1 MRKARSIIPL
11 LVALTG
17 LVILNGLSSIL
28 FTRIDMTQDRRYTL
42 SPAALNTVEG
52 LNGEVVV
59 DVLLEGPLPA
69 EFVKLQSETRQLL
82 EEFRAANRNIR
93 INFLDPLEGEADA
106 EAVMANLQAMGLNP
120 VNVTVEEKGSVARE
134 ILFPWALVNYGE
146 KTVKVAL
153 LKNKLGS
160 TPEERINNSVQN
172 LEYAFAD
179 AFAKLRL
186 REKKQVAVIKGNG
199 ELEDIYL
206 ADYLTTIR
214 DYYNIGAI
222 TLDSVAT
229 NPQKVLDQL
238 KPYQLALIAKP
249 TEAFTDEEKYVLDQ
263 YMVQGGKTIWLIDKV
278 AMELDSLFNEAGS
291 AMALARNLNLEDL
304 LFRYGIR
311 INPVLV
317 NDLYFTQIV
326 LASGEGSSATYDPV
340 PWYYHP
346 MVFSNNNHPINNN
359 TEAVRFQF
367 ANTIDT
373 LANPYR
379 KTVIYDSSPLSKTD
393 GVPKIIG
400 LQLIKSPP
408 ERDSYNNGRQPLA
421 VLVEG
426 EFKSAY
432 ANRMKPLSLTGALEQ
447 GPPNKMLV
455 VADGDVI
462 RNQLR
467 NGRPLELGYDQW
479 TNNYYGNKEFLVNAI
494 NYLLDDTGLI
504 EIRTRTI
511 EIPLL
516 DQEKIA
522 AQRGKWQLINLAF
535 PLLIIVLS
543 GLLFN
548 ALRRRKYGH

>member
-1 MRKARSIIPL
+1 MRKASGILPV
-11 LVALTG
+11 LVAFTG
-17 LVILNGLSSIL
+17 LIILNGLSSFL
-28 FTRIDMTQDRRYTL
+28 FTRIDMTQDHRYTL

-69 EFVKLQSETRQLL
+69 EFVKLQAETRQLL
-82 EEFRAANRNIR
+82 EEFRSANRNIR
-93 INFLDPLEGEADA
+93 INFLDPLEGEAET
-106 EAVMANLQAMGLNP
+106 EAVIANLQAMGLNP

-179 AFAKLRL
+179 AFTKLGL

-214 DYYNIGAI
+214 EYYNIGAI

-238 KPYQLALIAKP
+238 KAYQLALIAKP

-263 YMVQGGKTIWLIDKV
+263 YMVHGGKTIWLIDKV

-291 AMALARNLNLEDL
+291 AMALPRNLNLEDL

-346 MVFSNNNHPINNN
+346 MVFSNNSHPINNN

-367 ANTIDT
+367 ASTIDT

-379 KTVIYDSSPLSKTD
+379 KTVIYDSSPLSKTE

-400 LQLIKSPP
+400 LQQIKSPP
-408 ERDSYNNGRQPLA
+408 EKESYTNGNQPLA

-432 ANRMKPLSLTGALEQ
+432 ANRVKPLALAGSLEQ

-455 VADGDVI
+455 VADGDVV

-494 NYLLDDTGLI
+494 NFLLDDTGLI
-504 EIRTRTI
+504 DIRSRTI

-522 AQRGKWQLINLAF
+522 AQRGKWQLINLVF
-535 PLLIIVLS
+535 PLLAVLLS

-548 ALRRRKYGH
+548 ALRRRKYGR

>member
-1 MRKARSIIPL
+1 MRKSNNMLQVVTAIIL
-11 LVALTG
+11 LI
-17 LVILNGLSSIL
+17 ILNGLSSL
-28 FTRIDMTQDRRYTL
+28 VFTRIDMTQDRRYTL
-42 SPAALNTVEG
+42 SQAALNTVES
-52 LNGEVVV
+52 LKGEVVV
-59 DVLLEGPLPA
+59 NVLLEGQLPA
-69 EFVKLQSETRQLL
+69 EFEKLKAETRQLL
-82 EEFRAANRNIR
+82 EEFRTANSRIS
-93 INFLDPLEGEADA
+93 INFIDPLEEEAKPDA
-106 EAVMANLQAMGLNP
+106 AMANLQDMGLTP
-120 VNVTVEEKGSVARE
+120 VNVTVEDKGSVSQE
-134 ILFPWALVNYGE
+134 LLFPWALVNYDR

-179 AFAKLRL
+179 AFTKLGL
-186 REKKQVAVIKGNG
+186 KEKKQVAVIKGNG
-199 ELEDIYL
+199 EMEDRYL

-229 NPQKVLDQL
+229 NPQKVFDQL
-238 KPYQLALIAKP
+238 KGYHLALIAKP
-249 TEAFTDEEKYVLDQ
+249 TEAFTDEEKYILDQ
-263 YMVQGGKTIWLIDKV
+263 YMVQGGKTIWLLDKV
-278 AMELDSLFNEAGS
+278 AMELDSLFNETGS

-326 LASGEGSSATYDPV
+326 LASGEGSAANYDPV

-346 MVFSNNNHPINNN
+346 MVFSKNNHPININ

-367 ANTIDT
+367 ASTIDT

-393 GVPKIIG
+393 RIPKLIG
-400 LQLIKSPP
+400 LQMIKSPP
-408 ERDSYNNGRQPLA
+408 NREEYNRGNLPLA

-426 EFKSAY
+426 EFESAY
-432 ANRMKPLSLTGALEQ
+432 ANRVKPLTLNGAREK
-447 GPPNKMLV
+447 GPLNKMLV
-455 VADGDVI
+455 VSDGDVI

-479 TNNYYGNKEFLVNAI
+479 TNNFYGNKEFLVNAI
-494 NYLLDDTGLI
+494 NFLLDDTGLI
-504 EIRTRTI
+504 GLRTRTT

-516 DQEKIA
+516 DQEKITA
-522 AQRGKWQLINLAF
+522 GRGKWQLINIAV
-535 PLLIIVLS
+535 PLLIILFF

-548 ALRRRKYGH
+548 ALRRRKYGR

>member
-1 MRKARSIIPL
+1 MMKPVILQVLAAI
-11 LVALTG
+11 AG
-17 LVILNGLSSIL
+17 LIILNGLSSLL

-42 SPAALNTVEG
+42 SEAALNTVEN

-69 EFVKLQSETRQLL
+69 EFEKLKAETRQLL
-82 EEFRAANRNIR
+82 EEYRTANSRIS
-93 INFLDPLEGEADA
+93 INFIDPLEGEAEP
-106 EAVMANLQAMGLNP
+106 EAVMANLQAMGLTP
-120 VNVTVEEKGSVARE
+120 VTVTVEDKGSVSQE
-134 ILFPWALVNYGE
+134 MLFPWALVNYNR

-160 TPEERINNSVQN
+160 STEERINNSIQT

-179 AFAKLRL
+179 AFTKLGL
-186 REKKQVAVIKGNG
+186 KEKKQVAVIKGNG
-199 ELEDIYL
+199 ELDDIYL

-222 TLDSVAT
+222 TLDSVGSD
-229 NPQKVLDQL
+229 PQKVFDQL
-238 KPYQLALIAKP
+238 KDYQLALIAKP
-249 TEAFTDEEKYVLDQ
+249 TEAFTDEEKYILDQ
-263 YMVQGGKTIWLIDKV
+263 YMVQGGKTIWLLDKV
-278 AMELDSLFNEAGS
+278 VMELDSLFNDTGS
-291 AMALARNLNLEDL
+291 AMALARDLNLEDL

-326 LASGEGSSATYDPV
+326 LASGEGSGATYDPV

-367 ANTIDT
+367 ASTIDT

-393 GVPKIIG
+393 GVPRIIG
-400 LQLIKSPP
+400 LQMIKSPP
-408 ERDSYNNGRQPLA
+408 ERENYNSGNLPLA

-426 EFKSAY
+426 EFESAY
-432 ANRMKPLSLTGALEQ
+432 ANRVKPFTLNGVREQ

-494 NYLLDDTGLI
+494 NFLLDDTGLI
-504 EIRTRTI
+504 GIRTRTT

-522 AQRGKWQLINLAF
+522 AGRGKWQLINIAV
-535 PLLIIVLS
+535 PLLIILLF

>member
-1 MRKARSIIPL
+1 MKAIMLQVSAAI
-11 LVALTG
+11 AG
-17 LVILNGLSSIL
+17 LIILNGLSYFL

-42 SPAALNTVEG
+42 SEAALNTLEN

-69 EFVKLQSETRQLL
+69 EFEKLKAETRQLL
-82 EEFRAANRNIR
+82 EEFRIANSR
-93 INFLDPLEGEADA
+93 ININFIDPLEGEAEP
-106 EAVMANLQAMGLNP
+106 EAVMANLQAMGLTP
-120 VNVTVEEKGSVARE
+120 VNVTVEDKGSVSQE
-134 ILFPWALVNYGE
+134 MLFPWALVNYNG

-160 TPEERINNSVQN
+160 SPEERINNSVQN

-179 AFAKLRL
+179 AFTKLGL
-186 REKKQVAVIKGNG
+186 KEKKHVAVIKGNG
-199 ELEDIYL
+199 ELDDIYL

-222 TLDSVAT
+222 TLDSVGS

-238 KPYQLALIAKP
+238 KGYQLALIAKP
-249 TEAFTDEEKYVLDQ
+249 TEAFTDEEKYILDQ
-263 YMVQGGKTIWLIDKV
+263 YMVQGGKTIWLLDKV
-278 AMELDSLFNEAGS
+278 VMELDSLFNETGS

-326 LASGEGSSATYDPV
+326 LASGEGSGATYDPV

-346 MVFSNNNHPINNN
+346 MVFSSNNHPINNN

-373 LANPYR
+373 LANSYR
-379 KTVIYDSSPLSKTD
+379 KTIIYDSSPLSKSD

-400 LQLIKSPP
+400 LQMIKSPP
-408 ERDSYNNGRQPLA
+408 ERENYNSGNLPLA

-426 EFKSAY
+426 EFESAY
-432 ANRMKPLSLTGALEQ
+432 ANRVKPLSLNGVREQ

-494 NYLLDDTGLI
+494 NFLLDDTGLI
-504 EIRTRTI
+504 GIRTRTT

-522 AQRGKWQLINLAF
+522 AGRGKWQLINIAV
-535 PLLIIVLS
+535 PLLIILLF

-548 ALRRRKYGH
+548 ALRRRKYGR

>member
-1 MRKARSIIPL
+1 MMKAIMLQVSAAI
-11 LVALTG
+11 AG
-17 LVILNGLSSIL
+17 LIILNGLSYFL

-42 SPAALNTVEG
+42 SEAALNTLEN

-69 EFVKLQSETRQLL
+69 EFEKLKAETRQLL
-82 EEFRAANRNIR
+82 EEFRIANSR
-93 INFLDPLEGEADA
+93 ININFIDPLEGEAEP
-106 EAVMANLQAMGLNP
+106 EAVMANLQAMGLTP
-120 VNVTVEEKGSVARE
+120 VNVTVEDKGSVSQE
-134 ILFPWALVNYGE
+134 MLFPWALVNYNG

-160 TPEERINNSVQN
+160 SPEERINNSVQN

-179 AFAKLRL
+179 AFTKLGL
-186 REKKQVAVIKGNG
+186 KEKKHVAVIKGNG
-199 ELEDIYL
+199 ELDDIYL

-222 TLDSVAT
+222 TLDSVGS

-238 KPYQLALIAKP
+238 KGYQLALIAKP
-249 TEAFTDEEKYVLDQ
+249 TEAFTDEEKYILDQ
-263 YMVQGGKTIWLIDKV
+263 YMVQGGKTIWLLDKV
-278 AMELDSLFNEAGS
+278 VMELDSLFNETGS

-326 LASGEGSSATYDPV
+326 LASGEGSGATYDPV

-346 MVFSNNNHPINNN
+346 MVFSSNNHPINNN

-373 LANPYR
+373 LANSYR
-379 KTVIYDSSPLSKTD
+379 KTIIYDSSPLSKSD

-400 LQLIKSPP
+400 LQMIKSPP
-408 ERDSYNNGRQPLA
+408 ERENYNSGNLPLA

-426 EFKSAY
+426 EFESAY
-432 ANRMKPLSLTGALEQ
+432 ANRVKPLSLNGVREQ

-494 NYLLDDTGLI
+494 NFLLDDTGLI
-504 EIRTRTI
+504 GIRTRTT

-522 AQRGKWQLINLAF
+522 AGRGKWQLINIAV
-535 PLLIIVLS
+535 PLLIILLF

-548 ALRRRKYGH
+548 ALRRRKYGR